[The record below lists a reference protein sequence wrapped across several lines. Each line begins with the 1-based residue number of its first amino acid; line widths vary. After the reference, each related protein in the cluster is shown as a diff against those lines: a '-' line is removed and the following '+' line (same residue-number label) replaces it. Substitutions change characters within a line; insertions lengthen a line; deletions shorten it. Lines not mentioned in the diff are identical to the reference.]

1 MLALR
6 LLPEGGQGL
15 IRNLML
21 YLGSAL
27 FFSMVFVGWWV
38 SSSKPCAEDGAGSKF
53 IYILLVLP
61 L

>member
-21 YLGSAL
+21 YLGNAL

-38 SSSKPCAEDGAGSKF
+38 SSRKQE
-53 IYILLVLP
+53 
-61 L
+61 

>member
-38 SSSKPCAEDGAGSKF
+38 SSRKQE
-53 IYILLVLP
+53 
-61 L
+61 